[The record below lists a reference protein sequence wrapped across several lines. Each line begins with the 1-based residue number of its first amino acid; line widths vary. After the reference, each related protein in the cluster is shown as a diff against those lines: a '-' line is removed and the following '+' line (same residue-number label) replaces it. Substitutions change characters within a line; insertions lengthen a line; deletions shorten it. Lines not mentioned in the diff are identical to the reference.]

1 MAFSN
6 DSNNMNLFKSLLAQ
20 QNAGAGFSGFGG
32 NMPSQQSLDN
42 MNMAK
47 ANGGG
52 GGGGMKINPLQ
63 VAMGVA
69 QSGVN
74 IADAVMQ
81 PKFDYGQENYTA
93 EQAGQAE
100 GDRAKKI
107 ANAAGGAI
115 PVVGGLLGG
124 IFGLIGQ
131 KIAQRKA
138 EEKAN
143 FILGNRESHIKNLEE
158 YQMDKIKNNAFLKSS
173 DLYKNM
179 FNQNQ
184 FEI

>member
-1 MAFSN
+1 MAFR
-6 DSNNMNLFKSLLAQ
+6 DLFKSLLAQ
-20 QNAGAGFSGFGG
+20 QYAGAGFSGFGG

-100 GDRAKKI
+100 GDRARKLPMQQV
-107 ANAAGGAI
+107 AQYLLL
-115 PVVGGLLGG
+115 VGYLV
-124 IFGLIGQ
+124 
-131 KIAQRKA
+131 
-138 EEKAN
+138 
-143 FILGNRESHIKNLEE
+143 
-158 YQMDKIKNNAFLKSS
+158 AFLV
-173 DLYKNM
+173 L
-179 FNQNQ
+179 
-184 FEI
+184 

>member
-1 MAFSN
+1 
-6 DSNNMNLFKSLLAQ
+6 
-20 QNAGAGFSGFGG
+20 
-32 NMPSQQSLDN
+32 
-42 MNMAK
+42 MAK

>member
-1 MAFSN
+1 
-6 DSNNMNLFKSLLAQ
+6 
-20 QNAGAGFSGFGG
+20 
-32 NMPSQQSLDN
+32 

-63 VAMGVA
+63 VVMGVA

-107 ANAAGGAI
+107 ANSAGGSTTGTNSDDPASRSLMGFRFSTDAGDTNWRCCMKDGTTLNNQDSNET
-115 PVVGGLLGG
+115 PKTNDLKRAFTG
-124 IFGLIGQ
+124 I
-131 KIAQRKA
+131 
-138 EEKAN
+138 N
-143 FILGNRESHIKNLEE
+143 
-158 YQMDKIKNNAFLKSS
+158 YM
-173 DLYKNM
+173 
-179 FNQNQ
+179 
-184 FEI
+184 